1 MPPELVMLWGLG
13 WIGDASGLGLLSVF
27 KLKSRVRVGSS
38 SGSQFQSYLPRIL
51 RVRLHHYQKLATFE
65 KVVLLFLMWANL
77 SVAVATFL
85 SKKES

>member
-1 MPPELVMLWGLG
+1 MPRV
-13 WIGDASGLGLLSVF
+13 LGLLSVF

-51 RVRLHHYQKLATFE
+51 RLHHYQKLATFE

-77 SVAVATFL
+77 SVAVATYL